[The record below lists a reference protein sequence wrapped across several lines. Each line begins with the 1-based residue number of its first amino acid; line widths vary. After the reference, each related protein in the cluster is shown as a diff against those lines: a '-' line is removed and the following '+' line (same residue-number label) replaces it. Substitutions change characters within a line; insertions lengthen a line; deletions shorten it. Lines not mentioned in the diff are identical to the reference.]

1 MRKEADSV
9 HYWWGAMHH
18 AAIIVTGIVALF
30 YYWFG
35 VADRYHIF
43 LYNHLGATPFD
54 DVTTGRYLMAGL
66 VADGA
71 VLVLYGLGCWAGGR
85 LAGMWYHEY
94 APPTWW
100 RVWLLC
106 LPPLLVAIPLVA
118 TTVNA
123 PTLPL
128 WLAIACAVVTCI
140 GLPLALMP
148 GDLAAR
154 RPGRLIW
161 ITVTGMGLAPVL
173 VMLRAVELPRIGLVA
188 MPAALQVAGLGLF
201 ASAAW
206 LALMVGIGRWRRW
219 PLPSTAAL
227 LAAAFAVVYL
237 VLPLVHHL
245 FFTPPAFRYITS
257 SSNFF
262 AFSLPLQ
269 LLTWFVAGV
278 MAFAAS
284 HLSRL
289 AIGDNL

>member
-1 MRKEADSV
+1 MRKEVDRT
-9 HYWWGAMHH
+9 HNWWIAGAY
-18 AAIIVTGIVALF
+18 ALVIVTGIVALF

-35 VADRYHIF
+35 AADRYHIF

-54 DVTTGRYLMAGL
+54 EVTTGRYLMAGL

-71 VLVLYGLGCWAGGR
+71 VLLLYGLTCWIRGR
-85 LAGMWYHEY
+85 LARVWYHEY
-94 APPTWW
+94 APPVWW
-100 RVWLLC
+100 RIWLLC
-106 LPPLLVAIPLVA
+106 LPPLLVAIPFVA

-128 WLAIACAVVTCI
+128 WLAISCAVVTCT
-140 GLPLALMP
+140 GLPFALLP

-188 MPAALQVAGLGLF
+188 LPAALLVAGMGLF

-206 LALMVGIGRWRRW
+206 LALMVGIGRWRRR
-219 PLPSTAAL
+219 PLPSTALL
-227 LAAAFAVVYL
+227 LAAAFAIVYL
-237 VLPLVHHL
+237 ILPLVHHL

-269 LLTWFVAGV
+269 LFTWFVTGV

-289 AIGDNL
+289 VIGDNL